1 MGKATPTT
9 RSLAHLRKTHALVA
23 VVERWNPHVGIRQDL
38 WTFID
43 IIAVGNGETVAVQTT
58 SGSNVAA
65 RVKKITDADA
75 LPHLREAGWR
85 ILVHG
90 WTKRANGKYELREV
104 DLS

>member
-1 MGKATPTT
+1 MAKVTPTQ
-9 RSLAHLRKTHALVA
+9 RSLAHLRKTYPLVA

-38 WTFID
+38 WTFVD
-43 IIAVGNGETVAVQTT
+43 ILAVGNGETVAVQTT
-58 SGSNVAA
+58 SGNHVAE
-65 RVKKITDADA
+65 RIKKITDADA

-90 WTKRANGKYELREV
+90 WTKNASGRYTLREV